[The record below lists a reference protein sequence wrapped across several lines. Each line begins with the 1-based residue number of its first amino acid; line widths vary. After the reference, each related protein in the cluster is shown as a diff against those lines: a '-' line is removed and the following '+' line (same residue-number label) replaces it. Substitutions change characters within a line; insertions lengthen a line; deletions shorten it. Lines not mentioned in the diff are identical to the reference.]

1 MNWKTSSLKLSEV
14 LLLWILFQDKNSSEN
29 DKDTFHKIKSFGLAI
44 RPIKNI
50 LKSIINCNTFF
61 AF

>member
-29 DKDTFHKIKSFGLAI
+29 DKDNLNKQRTLFIK
-44 RPIKNI
+44 
-50 LKSIINCNTFF
+50 
-61 AF
+61 